1 MTWMVYGAIAC
12 AAVSA
17 GCAFFAGRET
27 RDITAADLWAAA
39 RRKERES

>member
-1 MTWMVYGAIAC
+1 MTWMLWGAGAMT
-12 AAVSA
+12 AVSA
-17 GCAFFAGRET
+17 AALFFAGRET

>member
-1 MTWMVYGAIAC
+1 MTWMLWGAGAM
-12 AAVSA
+12 AVVSA